1 MTESIPLNS
10 AAARNRRRILWAD
23 MITAILLIGTGA
35 LYLVSRQ
42 TAAGGYLS
50 TATSL
55 IAQACAVGAAVL
67 LIAGLLRRPGTGPSL
82 LSPILDER
90 ETPERLIAQRLIQ
103 ALDWKLAVLRTATGI
118 IVMQAALT
126 GISAVLPW

>member
-1 MTESIPLNS
+1 MVTVV
-10 AAARNRRRILWAD
+10 
-23 MITAILLIGTGA
+23 LLIGTGA
-35 LYLVSRQ
+35 LFLVSRQ
-42 TAAGGYLS
+42 TATGGLLS

-67 LIAGLLRRPGTGPSL
+67 LIAGLLRRPGTGISL

-90 ETPERLIAQRLIQ
+90 ETPERLIAQRVMQ
-103 ALDWKLAVLRTATGI
+103 ALDWKLAVLRTVIGVIAL
-118 IVMQAALT
+118 QAALT